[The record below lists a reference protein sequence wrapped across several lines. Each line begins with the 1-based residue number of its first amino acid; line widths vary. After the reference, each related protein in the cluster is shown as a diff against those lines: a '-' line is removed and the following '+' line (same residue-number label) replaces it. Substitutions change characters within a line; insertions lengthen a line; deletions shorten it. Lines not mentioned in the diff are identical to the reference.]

1 LGLGRI
7 IILGGLRII
16 GGVMDEDQRIPL
28 DVRLLEPFVVL
39 AEELHFT
46 RAAER
51 LHVAQPALSQQIARL
66 EQQIGMRLFTRPPEA
81 VRVTPA
87 GQALLARV
95 RPALAAIRTGVGEA
109 RSVAAGDL
117 GTLGVAHLSSLAPRV
132 VPAIIAAFHDECP
145 MVSVLPREASVEEQ
159 LGDLR
164 DGEVDVGLFHLNR
177 DVKLDGEG
185 AAVEVV
191 ASGCPRYAAVRP
203 DHRIAGWRSVAL
215 GELAGE
221 SWIMPSGT
229 GRPGYQA
236 AIFLATCR
244 RSGFEPRVVERA
256 NSIETMLG
264 LVTAGLGIALAPWAV
279 ALSRPG
285 ELVLVEI
292 EGESLDV
299 VAVRTE
305 HSAAAS
311 EVFIAV
317 ARAVVAR
324 LLEDLA

>member
-1 LGLGRI
+1 
-7 IILGGLRII
+7 
-16 GGVMDEDQRIPL
+16 MDEGQRIPL

-46 RAAER
+46 RAADR

-66 EQQIGMRLFTRPPEA
+66 EQQMGMRLFTRPPEA
-81 VRVTPA
+81 VRLTPA

-117 GTLGVAHLSSLAPRV
+117 GALGVAHLSSLTPRV

-145 MVSVLPREASVEEQ
+145 RVSVLPREASVEEQ

-185 AAVEVV
+185 VV
-191 ASGCPRYAAVRP
+191 VDMVAPGCPRYAAVRP
-203 DHRIAGWRSVAL
+203 DHRIAGWRAVAL

-229 GRPGYQA
+229 GHPGYQA

-244 RSGFEPRVVERA
+244 RKGFEPRVVERA

-264 LVTAGLGIALAPWAV
+264 LVAAGLGIALAPWAV
-279 ALSRPG
+279 ALGKPG
-285 ELVLVEI
+285 GLVLVEI
-292 EGESLDV
+292 EGESLDL

-305 HSAAAS
+305 HSAAAG

-324 LLEDLA
+324 LLEEVE

>member
-1 LGLGRI
+1 
-7 IILGGLRII
+7 
-16 GGVMDEDQRIPL
+16 MDEDKRIPL
-28 DVRLLEPFVVL
+28 DVRLLEPFLAL

-66 EQQIGMRLFTRPPEA
+66 EQQIGMRLFTRPPDV
-81 VRVTPA
+81 VRLTPA

-95 RPALAAIRTGVGEA
+95 RPALAAIRTGVAEA

-145 MVSVLPREASVEEQ
+145 GVSVLPREASVEEQ
-159 LGDLR
+159 LVDLR
-164 DGEVDVGLFHLNR
+164 DGGVDVGLFHLNR

-185 AAVEVV
+185 VAVEVV

-203 DHRIAGWRSVAL
+203 DHRIASWRSVAL
-215 GELAGE
+215 RELAAE

-236 AIFLATCR
+236 AIFLATCQR
-244 RSGFEPRVVERA
+244 NGFEPRVVERA

-264 LVTAGLGIALAPWAV
+264 LVTAGLGIALAPWAM
-279 ALSRPG
+279 ALSRPR

-292 EGESLDV
+292 KGESLDM
-299 VAVRTE
+299 VAVRME

-311 EVFIAV
+311 DVFIAV
-317 ARAVVAR
+317 ARTVVAH
-324 LLEDLA
+324 LLEDLE

>member
-1 LGLGRI
+1 
-7 IILGGLRII
+7 
-16 GGVMDEDQRIPL
+16 MDEGQRIPL

-46 RAAER
+46 RAADR

-66 EQQIGMRLFTRPPEA
+66 EQQMGMRLFTRPPEA
-81 VRVTPA
+81 VRLTPA

-117 GTLGVAHLSSLAPRV
+117 GALGVAHLSSLAPRV

-145 MVSVLPREASVEEQ
+145 RVSVLPREASVEEQ

-185 AAVEVV
+185 VVVDMVAPGLSRRGGAAGPSDRQGGARLRLGV
-191 ASGCPRYAAVRP
+191 GPREL
-203 DHRIAGWRSVAL
+203 DHPFRDAHRGIRLRSSWRLVGGRDLSL
-215 GELAGE
+215 GRGAREQHL
-221 SWIMPSGT
+221 
-229 GRPGYQA
+229 
-236 AIFLATCR
+236 
-244 RSGFEPRVVERA
+244 
-256 NSIETMLG
+256 ETMLG
-264 LVTAGLGIALAPWAV
+264 LVAAGLGISPAPWAV
-279 ALSRPG
+279 ALGKPG
-285 ELVLVEI
+285 GSCCVEV
-292 EGESLDV
+292 EGESLDL

-305 HSAAAS
+305 HSAAAG
-311 EVFIAV
+311 EVCTAV

-324 LLEDLA
+324 LLEEVEWPA